1 MYDLNEANKRISF
14 LEFILNEKEKIIDAL
29 LNSEEVNELIVA
41 KARIANDKI
50 NKLKGG
56 EI

>member
-14 LEFILNEKEKIIDAL
+14 LEFILSEKEKIIDTL

-56 EI
+56 EV